1 MPRGVWTAKDE
12 RMYEHIKCACFERD
26 DRPLEECKRI
36 AAATVNAYRA
46 RQGRTKARTRA
57 RAKTRKT
64 RKSRPTRRRT
74 RRTRRTRR
82 ARRT

>member
-46 RQGRTKARTRA
+46 RQGRTKSRTKA
-57 RAKTRKT
+57 RKT
-64 RKSRPTRRRT
+64 RKSRS
-74 RRTRRTRR
+74 TRR
-82 ARRT
+82 ARRRA